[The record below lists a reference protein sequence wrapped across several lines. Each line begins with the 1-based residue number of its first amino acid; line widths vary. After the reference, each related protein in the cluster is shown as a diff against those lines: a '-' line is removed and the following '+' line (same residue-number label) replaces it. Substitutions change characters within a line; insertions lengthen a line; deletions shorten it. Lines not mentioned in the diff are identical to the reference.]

1 MRDLV
6 SEPLPRDKQVKGFG
20 GGDAMQEGKPLL
32 RMKNRHV
39 VNEALE
45 SNCVT
50 NMRHRRD
57 SLLGAPV
64 VRVRWSVVISGRKGD

>member
-1 MRDLV
+1 MRVLV

-20 GGDAMQEGKPLL
+20 GGDAMQETKPLL

-45 SNCVT
+45 SHCVT
-50 NMRHRRD
+50 NMRLGEIPFWVRRWFA
-57 SLLGAPV
+57 LG
-64 VRVRWSVVISGRKGD
+64 GRL